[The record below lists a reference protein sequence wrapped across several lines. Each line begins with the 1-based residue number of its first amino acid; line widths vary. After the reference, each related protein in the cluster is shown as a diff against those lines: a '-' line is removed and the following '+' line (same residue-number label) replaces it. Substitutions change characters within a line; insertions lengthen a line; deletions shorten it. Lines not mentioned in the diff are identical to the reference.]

1 MKHINLSM
9 TRCTNP
15 KCKFRIISET
25 KMDKCP
31 ICKSKTIKDKQYTA
45 QGLLDTDDDCVIL
58 KEKGRKSDSY
68 RPRNFKK

>member
-1 MKHINLSM
+1 MKKINLST
-9 TRCTNP
+9 TRCTNT
-15 KCKFRIISET
+15 KCSFRIISET
-25 KMDKCP
+25 IMSRCP
-31 ICKSKTIKDKQYTA
+31 ICNSKTIKDKQFTA